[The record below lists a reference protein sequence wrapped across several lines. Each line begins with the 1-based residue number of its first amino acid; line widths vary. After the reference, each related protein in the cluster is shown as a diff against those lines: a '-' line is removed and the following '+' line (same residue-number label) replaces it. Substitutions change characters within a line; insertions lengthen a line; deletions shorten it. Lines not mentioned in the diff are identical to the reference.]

1 MDKSMYDRIR
11 DTRKAQGM
19 SQEDLAYKV
28 GYKGRSMIARVEAGQ
43 VDLPQSKI
51 VAFAE
56 ALGVTTEYLMD
67 GDQDTANILEQ
78 IRDDQRELF
87 RLARSAKP
95 EAIRAAVAVLQS
107 MKETNKDF

>member
-1 MDKSMYDRIR
+1 MNTMYDRIR
-11 DTRKAQGM
+11 DLRKANGM

-67 GDQDTANILEQ
+67 GDPDTTQMLEQ
-78 IRDDQRELF
+78 ARDDQRVLF
-87 RLARSAKP
+87 RLSKKAKP
-95 EAIRAAVAVLQS
+95 EAIRAAIAVLKS
-107 MKETNKDF
+107 MEDTNDEF